1 MKSIPAAMI
10 FGGGEYTGTDSYTD
24 LTHKPRINDVELSGS
39 KSASDLGL
47 ANSDDVYTKTEVDD
61 LLDDKADVDDFDL
74 IVDTLNVKK
83 WNQIIKNGNFVD
95 TSEWASNGTLSA
107 SNGIAT
113 VTNTDASAIALW
125 QPNKPFT
132 LGHKYYVSFEYNVDD
147 VATNFRYTSDA
158 IDDIVHYL
166 TCDGQWHT
174 ESYIYD
180 GNNTPSANQPYFNCN
195 TSAETSFSVKNVFT
209 VDLTDL
215 YGAGNEPTAEQFKKM
230 FPNAYYEY
238 NAGVTIDGTINGFV
252 NLLNELHSTC
262 NFVKNTGRPMSI
274 TTVNRYGNV
283 VSFLFEI
290 TLDTDLTERLFIGT
304 FTPKPKQEYAFFNIM
319 KNNLADSWV
328 TVANGFIRGSNGQ
341 MYIEPIEAGSYF
353 LQGTYICE

>member
-10 FGGGEYTGTDSYTD
+10 FGGGEYTGTDSFTD

-39 KSASDLGL
+39 KSAADLGL

-61 LLDDKADVDDFDL
+61 LLDDKADIDDVDL
-74 IVDTLNVKK
+74 IVDTLNIKK

-95 TSEWASNGTLSA
+95 TSDWSQHGGSITAENNILTFVQSGSDIQIIQSKNLVNNHKYFCSFTAKSNSNSLGLTVDNVSSSPRLALVCDNEWHTCETIFTANNDYT
-107 SNGIAT
+107 
-113 VTNTDASAIALW
+113 ASA
-125 QPNKPFT
+125 N
-132 LGHKYYVSFEYNVDD
+132 
-147 VATNFRYTSDA
+147 
-158 IDDIVHYL
+158 
-166 TCDGQWHT
+166 
-174 ESYIYD
+174 
-180 GNNTPSANQPYFNCN
+180 PYFYGLG
-195 TSAETSFSVKNVFT
+195 TEGDTVQLKNVMII
-209 VDLTDL
+209 DLTDL
-215 YGAGNEPTAEQFKKM
+215 YGAGNEPTAEQFRKM
-230 FPNAYYEY
+230 FPNEYYDY
-238 NAGVTIDGTINGFV
+238 NAGVTINGLV
-252 NLLNELHSTC
+252 NLINELHSTC
-262 NFVKNTGRPMSI
+262 KFVKNTGRPMSI
-274 TTVNRYGNV
+274 STINRYGNL